1 MVANVASRKTR
12 HSPGMWPRGLTPR
25 RDPLAAVVFASAGA
39 QPHRAATRAA
49 DAASSSAWTARGRP
63 PLALGSA
70 VVSGR
75 ARIDVKLSLD
85 GVRVQSETTY
95 AWAGP
100 YVLSVHT
107 VIPQPDLAIE
117 LHSTFTGHPGTPTA
131 VAHLTLG
138 PPGHA
143 PVLTPRATTRGSLA
157 GDGCVYDTR
166 CNSWSC
172 CVASDT
178 NRASTSPRPSA

>member
-1 MVANVASRKTR
+1 M
-12 HSPGMWPRGLTPR
+12 P
-25 RDPLAAVVFASAGA
+25 
-39 QPHRAATRAA
+39 
-49 DAASSSAWTARGRP
+49 ARGRP
-63 PLALGSA
+63 PPALGSA
-70 VVSGR
+70 IVSGR

-95 AWAGP
+95 AWASP

-131 VAHLTLG
+131 VTHLTLG

-143 PVLTPRATTRGSLA
+143 PVLAHDEQPREDLLV
-157 GDGCVYDTR
+157 GDGCVYEHAMQLD
-166 CNSWSC
+166 
-172 CVASDT
+172 
-178 NRASTSPRPSA
+178 